1 VSSAALTDNEQT
13 PNCARK
19 TRDLIGQAVLSLV
32 FFALLFLY
40 LWQVVDPRLIYSIG
54 TITNFPVFFT
64 GWDFFTSQVVH
75 AGGVV
80 AYLSALL
87 SQLFYYAWAGA
98 LVITLQAWLLAACT
112 GYLLRSAGVPGSR
125 WLRFAP
131 PLLVLAA
138 YNQYS
143 YHFPTTMA
151 LLAALLCACLYV
163 AVASRL
169 RPGETPARIG
179 KTMTLFLVLSIVA
192 YLAAAGAYLLFG
204 VLCVIYELASRSRR
218 AGLLE
223 VPVLLLLPCVA
234 AVGVFHS
241 SVADAYTELLPLA
254 WKILGWHSRMHMIG
268 TVYALYL
275 LVPAALLSGALG
287 RYLVRRWQAARRND
301 GSKKTAVHKPQRHIR
316 FPPAVQWAAQFV
328 VILGLGTGVAL
339 VSHNSQEET
348 RLAVHYYAC
357 HRMWPQ
363 VLQAGAGQLTNRFVL
378 PAVNRALYQ
387 TGRLSTNMFSCPQ
400 HPDALLPTGDDRVL
414 LYWNKF
420 DALIDLGLLNLA
432 EKNFIECMETFGEHP
447 AFLQRLALINLA
459 KGEIETARVFL
470 GALSRTLFHR
480 AWARHY
486 LALLQSDPDLA
497 TDAEIQQMR
506 AVCLKADSVAAF
518 FDKETMLTALLQS
531 NSHNRMAFEYLM
543 AWYMTTKQVAKVAEA
558 VHYMND
564 LKYTE
569 IPPLYQE
576 AICVYIYAQRK
587 PVQLFGRTINPQT
600 QQQIEQFSQVLRR
613 YGKDKSAALPE
624 LAAKYRGS
632 YFLYH
637 MYGPAPLE

>member
-1 VSSAALTDNEQT
+1 
-13 PNCARK
+13 
-19 TRDLIGQAVLSLV
+19 V
-32 FFALLFLY
+32 FFALLYVY
-40 LWQVVDPRLIYSIG
+40 LWQVVDLRLIYSIG

-64 GWDFFTSQVVH
+64 GWDFFLSRMVH
-75 AGGVV
+75 AGGTVS
-80 AYLSALL
+80 YLSALL

-112 GYLLRSAGVPGSR
+112 GYLLQSAGVPGSR
-125 WLRFAP
+125 WLRFVP

-151 LLAALLCACLYV
+151 LLTALLGACLYV
-163 AVASRL
+163 ALVSRL
-169 RPGETPARIG
+169 RPGETSAHFG
-179 KTMTLFLVLSIVA
+179 KTMTLFLLLSVVV

-204 VLCVIYELASRSRR
+204 VLCVIYELAFRSYRV
-218 AGLLE
+218 GLLE
-223 VPVLLLLPCVA
+223 APVVLLLPYAA
-234 AVGVFHS
+234 AVGVFRP
-241 SVADAYTELLPLA
+241 SVVDAYTELLPLS
-254 WKILGWHSRMHMIG
+254 WKISDSPSRMHMIE

-275 LVPAALLSGALG
+275 LVPAALLLWTLVRYPLG
-287 RYLVRRWQAARRND
+287 RWRKARQND
-301 GSKKTAVHKPQRHIR
+301 GAKKTGVRKPSRRLPYH
-316 FPPAVQWAAQFV
+316 PAVKWAAQL
-328 VILGLGTGVAL
+328 VIILALGATVAF
-339 VSHNSQEET
+339 VSHDGQEKT
-348 RLAVHYYAC
+348 RLMVHYYAC

-378 PAVNRALYQ
+378 PAVNRALYH
-387 TGRLSTNMFSCPQ
+387 TGRLSTHMFSCPQ
-400 HPDALLPTGDDRVL
+400 HPDALLPTGDDRML
-414 LYWNKF
+414 LYWSKF
-420 DALIDLGLLNLA
+420 DTLTDLGLMNLA
-432 EKNFIECMETFGEHP
+432 EKDFIECMETFGEHP

-470 GALSRTLFHR
+470 GALRRTLFFS
-480 AWARHY
+480 AWAQHY
-486 LALLQSDPDLA
+486 LTLLASDPSLS
-497 TDAEIQQMR
+497 TDAEIQEMR
-506 AVCLKADSVAAF
+506 AVCLKTDSTATF
-518 FDKETMLTALLQS
+518 WDKESLLTALLQN

-543 AWYMTTKQVAKVAEA
+543 AWYLANRQVGKVVEA

-564 LKYTE
+564 LNYTE

-576 AICVYIYAQRK
+576 AICVYVYAQRK

-600 QQQIEQFSQVLRR
+600 RQQIEQFSQILKR
-613 YGKDKSAALPE
+613 YGRDKAAAQPE

>member
-1 VSSAALTDNEQT
+1 M
-13 PNCARK
+13 
-19 TRDLIGQAVLSLV
+19 VLSLA
-32 FFALLFLY
+32 FFALFSLY

-75 AGGVV
+75 AGGAV

-112 GYLLRSAGVPGSR
+112 GYLLKSAGVPGSR
-125 WLRFAP
+125 WLRFVP

-151 LLAALLCACLYV
+151 LLTALLFACLYT
-163 AVASRL
+163 AVTSRL
-169 RPGETPARIG
+169 RPGETSARVG
-179 KTMTLFLVLSIVA
+179 KTMALFLVLSVVV

-204 VLCVIYELASRSRR
+204 VLCVIYELAFRSRR

-223 VPVLLLLPCVA
+223 IPVVLLLPYVA
-234 AVGVFHS
+234 AVGVFGS
-241 SVADAYTELLPLA
+241 SVVDAYTELLPLS
-254 WKILGWHSRMHMIG
+254 WKISDSPSRMHMIR

-275 LVPAALLSGALG
+275 LAPAALLLWTLG
-287 RYLVRRWQAARRND
+287 RHPLGRWRKARKDD
-301 GSKKTAVHKPQRHIR
+301 GAKKTGVRKPPRR
-316 FPPAVQWAAQFV
+316 FLHHPAVKWAAQLV
-328 VILGLGTGVAL
+328 IILGSGATVAL
-339 VSHNSQEET
+339 VSHNGQEKT
-348 RLAVHYYAC
+348 RLMVHYYAC
-357 HRMWPQ
+357 HRMWPE
-363 VLQAGAGQLTNRFVL
+363 VLRAGAAQLTNRFVL
-378 PAVNRALYQ
+378 PAVNRALYH
-387 TGRLSTNMFSCPQ
+387 TGRLSTHMFSCPQ
-400 HPDALLPTGDDRVL
+400 HPDVLLPTGDDRVL
-414 LYWNKF
+414 RYWSKF
-420 DALIDLGLLNLA
+420 DTLTDLGLMNLA

-486 LALLQSDPDLA
+486 LALLQADPGLA
-497 TDAEIQQMR
+497 TDAEIQQRR
-506 AVCLKADSVAAF
+506 AVCLKTDSTATF
-518 FDKETMLTALLQS
+518 WDKESLLTALLQN

-543 AWYMTTKQVAKVAEA
+543 AWYLVTKQVAKVAEA

-564 LKYTE
+564 LDYAE

-576 AICVYIYAQRK
+576 AICVYVYAQRK

-600 QQQIEQFSQVLRR
+600 RQQIEQFSQILKRHGR
-613 YGKDKSAALPE
+613 DKAAALPE
-624 LAAKYRGS
+624 LAEKYRGS

-637 MYGPAPLE
+637 MYGSAPLE